1 MQNVDV
7 QTAQNVSLSVEL
19 AGVGTRFFASVID
32 YVMLAAYF
40 ITAVPIA
47 GGLFGTSA
55 SVQVLVAFPA
65 LIYFL
70 AAEALYDGQSVG
82 KYVMGVRVRNLDGT
96 APSLGAYVLRWLLR
110 PIDILMTNGFVGF
123 VSIVVTQH
131 GQRLG
136 DLAAGTTVV
145 RQRNETEIRDLAYLE
160 PPEAHEVTYPQVAM
174 LTDSDIQIA
183 RDVLNTLVEEG
194 RSQHTK
200 TLGSRTQEVLA
211 HVMNV
216 QPSEKPMDFLRTI
229 VEDYNYVHGGGASV

>member
-19 AGVGTRFFASVID
+19 AGVGSRFFASIID
-32 YVMLAAYF
+32 YATLAAYL
-40 ITAVPIA
+40 ITAAPIA
-47 GGLFGTSA
+47 GFLFGMSA

-65 LIYFL
+65 LVYFL
-70 AAEALYDGQSVG
+70 AAEALYDGQTVG
-82 KYVMGVRVRNLDGT
+82 KHVMGIRVRNLDGT
-96 APSLGAYVLRWLLR
+96 APSPGAYVIRWLLR
-110 PIDILMTNGFVGF
+110 PFDILMTTGFVGF

-145 RQRNETEIRDLAYLE
+145 RQRKETEIRDLAYLE
-160 PPEAHEVTYPQVAM
+160 TPEDHEVTYPQVAV

-194 RSQHTK
+194 RSLHTK

-216 QPSEKPMDFLRTI
+216 QPSESPMDFLRTI
-229 VEDYNYVHGGGASV
+229 VEDYNDVHGGGAAM